1 MPVYNR
7 EKYVREAIDSV
18 LSQTFTD
25 FELFAIDDGSTDGS
39 TEILKSY
46 GSRIKLIQQ
55 CNHGPEVARN
65 KAAALAQGE
74 YLSFFD
80 SDDFLFPNAL
90 AIYDRIIREF
100 DSPPVI
106 IGSEIFFREGKPIPA
121 QAFAP
126 RPVKVFTYRDYLSK
140 TVSVTGVTSKFL
152 IRKSVFDEV
161 GGMRNST
168 AQTFHND
175 DLNILLKTGTHGPC
189 IIMQA
194 PYTVGYRVHEGNS
207 LKNIEVTAEGVLSL
221 ARSERLGEYPGGSGR
236 LWDRYVLLGGRAST
250 WAWKY
255 CWRNRQRKLAIQL
268 LLGTAPMVFASVC
281 SKLLRYVRKPP
292 QPTVLPEQ

>member
-18 LSQTFTD
+18 LSQTFTA

-100 DSPPVI
+100 DSHPRYHR
-106 IGSEIFFREGKPIPA
+106 IGDFFSRGK
-121 QAFAP
+121 
-126 RPVKVFTYRDYLSK
+126 TNSG
-140 TVSVTGVTSKFL
+140 TSV
-152 IRKSVFDEV
+152 
-161 GGMRNST
+161 
-168 AQTFHND
+168 
-175 DLNILLKTGTHGPC
+175 
-189 IIMQA
+189 
-194 PYTVGYRVHEGNS
+194 
-207 LKNIEVTAEGVLSL
+207 
-221 ARSERLGEYPGGSGR
+221 
-236 LWDRYVLLGGRAST
+236 
-250 WAWKY
+250 
-255 CWRNRQRKLAIQL
+255 
-268 LLGTAPMVFASVC
+268 
-281 SKLLRYVRKPP
+281 
-292 QPTVLPEQ
+292 